1 MRLILPLPG
10 NETFARHLAE
20 AGGWELGHLETRRFP
35 DGESYVRILSDVAD
49 RPVALVCT
57 LARPDDGF
65 LPLAFAAD
73 TAKRR
78 HWPKNVERSCGA
90 KLAPL
95 GESDGTDQ
103 LEILAAV
110 KMALL
115 IEMIVYG

>member
-1 MRLILPLPG
+1 MQGFDGR
-10 NETFARHLAE
+10 NEVHIPISLSKRQPSMAVSLVDE
-20 AGGWELGHLETRRFP
+20 WKGGI
-35 DGESYVRILSDVAD
+35 VRI
-49 RPVALVCT
+49 
-57 LARPDDGF
+57 
-65 LPLAFAAD
+65 

-78 HWPKNVERSCGA
+78 HWPKNVERLCGA

-95 GESDGTDQ
+95 GESDGTVQ